1 MRGTATTLGGRRRM
15 TRGLLAPKSESKRL
29 GRRTLGGDGVDG
41 DPLVV
46 VVVYNYALV
55 GSGRGTITLLSPAD
69 PLSGRRRASAAAAR
83 STGTLLD
90 LRRRRLR
97 VVHALGRWT
106 AGAWWGSMSARAR
119 ALAGCARSDDAR
131 DRSTDH
137 LLGEERRGELLLY
150 ERKSSAQE
158 QIEASAAARSRG

>member
-1 MRGTATTLGGRRRM
+1 M
-15 TRGLLAPKSESKRL
+15 
-29 GRRTLGGDGVDG
+29 
-41 DPLVV
+41 V

-97 VVHALGRWT
+97 GPSAINYLCRWTIPFSSGIVFVDRVLAPKAMSVFENETPTSSKMFFLVVVHALSRST
-106 AGAWWGSMSARAR
+106 AGAWWGP
-119 ALAGCARSDDAR
+119 
-131 DRSTDH
+131 
-137 LLGEERRGELLLY
+137 
-150 ERKSSAQE
+150 
-158 QIEASAAARSRG
+158 

>member
-1 MRGTATTLGGRRRM
+1 MYTVSARAIAGCCS
-15 TRGLLAPKSESKRL
+15 LLVAC
-29 GRRTLGGDGVDG
+29 
-41 DPLVV
+41 LVV

-83 STGTLLD
+83 STETWTIPFSSGIVFVDRPLD
-90 LRRRRLR
+90 GRR
-97 VVHALGRWT
+97 VV
-106 AGAWWGSMSARAR
+106 GSMSAR

-131 DRSTDH
+131 ERSTDH